1 MTGRV
6 WGKRGTRPRVP
17 KQTEYD
23 YVYVFG
29 TVCPKTGES
38 HSLILPYCNTEMM
51 NLFLK
56 LVSEKTPAGHHM
68 ILVLDNAGWHHSKGL
83 RVPENITLHHL
94 PPYSPELNPIER
106 VWQYCKE
113 HYLCNRVFDDYNAL
127 LDAGQDAMRRVDE
140 ECIKSICQESWME
153 FENL

>member
-51 NLFLK
+51 NLF
-56 LVSEKTPAGHHM
+56 
-68 ILVLDNAGWHHSKGL
+68 
-83 RVPENITLHHL
+83 
-94 PPYSPELNPIER
+94 
-106 VWQYCKE
+106 QYHPTGVRPGCLS
-113 HYLCNRVFDDYNAL
+113 HQIPSIFD
-127 LDAGQDAMRRVDE
+127 R
-140 ECIKSICQESWME
+140 S
-153 FENL
+153 